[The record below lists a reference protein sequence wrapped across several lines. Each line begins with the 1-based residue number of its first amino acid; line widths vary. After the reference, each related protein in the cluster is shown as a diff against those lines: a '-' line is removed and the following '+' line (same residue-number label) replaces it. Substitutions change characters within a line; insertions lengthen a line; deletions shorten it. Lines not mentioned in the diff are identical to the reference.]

1 MSQAIPSQFDGVSAV
16 CKANVYFDAKV
27 VSHTIVFPDGSK
39 KTLGLIYPG
48 SYNFNTG
55 AAERME
61 VTAGT
66 CTVRVKGETDWT
78 SYCEGT
84 SFEVPANS
92 SFDIAVE
99 SGLMQYICSFLA

>member
-1 MSQAIPSQFDGVSAV
+1 MSQAMPTQFDGVSAV
-16 CKANVYFDAKV
+16 CKANVFFDGKV
-27 VSHTIVFPDGSK
+27 VSHSILFADGSK

-61 VTAGT
+61 ITSGT
-66 CTVRVKGETDWT
+66 CTVRVKGEADWST
-78 SYCEGT
+78 YTEDT
-84 SFEVPANS
+84 AFEVPANS

-99 SGLMQYICSFLA
+99 SGILQYICSFLA